1 MHLLRVED
9 GGSLYD
15 SDEAVD
21 LGQPPGDIVVLTSAD
36 TEVSLLS
43 AAVETRNAEA
53 AGLDIRIANY
63 LSLNHPFSVDSYLAD
78 TVSGAK
84 LVVVRLLG
92 GSGYWSYGV
101 QELRALAES
110 GGPPVA
116 FLAGDGKP
124 DPELDYLSTVPASDC
139 HRLASYLD
147 SGGPENASAFL
158 QALHDLID
166 GTDIAAP
173 PRPL

>member
-1 MHLLRVED
+1 MASLRRHRHP
-9 GGSLYD
+9 
-15 SDEAVD
+15 D
-21 LGQPPGDIVVLTSAD
+21 LGRYRGQP
-36 TEVSLLS
+36 
-43 AAVETRNAEA
+43 AVGGCRGPSKGI
-53 AGLDIRIANY
+53 AGPEIRIANY

-84 LVVVRLLG
+84 ACVVRLLG

-124 DPELDYLSTVPASDC
+124 DPELDYLSTVPTSDC

-147 SGGPENASAFL
+147 AGGRKTLPPSSG
-158 QALHDLID
+158 
-166 GTDIAAP
+166 AA
-173 PRPL
+173 

>member
-43 AAVETRNAEA
+43 AAVETRNAEV

-63 LSLNHPFSVDSYLAD
+63 LSLNHPFSVDS
-78 TVSGAK
+78 
-84 LVVVRLLG
+84 
-92 GSGYWSYGV
+92 
-101 QELRALAES
+101 
-110 GGPPVA
+110 
-116 FLAGDGKP
+116 
-124 DPELDYLSTVPASDC
+124 
-139 HRLASYLD
+139 
-147 SGGPENASAFL
+147 
-158 QALHDLID
+158 
-166 GTDIAAP
+166 
-173 PRPL
+173 

>member
-43 AAVETRNAEA
+43 ASVQARNAEA

-63 LSLNHPFSVDSYLAD
+63 LSLSHPFSVDSYLAD

-116 FLAGDGKP
+116 FSPVTASLIP
-124 DPELDYLSTVPASDC
+124 NSTICRLSRPPTAIVLRPI
-139 HRLASYLD
+139 
-147 SGGPENASAFL
+147 
-158 QALHDLID
+158 LIW
-166 GTDIAAP
+166 AA
-173 PRPL
+173 

>member
-21 LGQPPGDIVVLTSAD
+21 LGQPPGDIVILTSAD

-43 AAVETRNAEA
+43 AAVEARRVASPVPE
-53 AGLDIRIANY
+53 IRIANY
-63 LSLNHPFSVDSYLAD
+63 LSLNHPFSVDRYLAD

-84 LVVVRLLG
+84 LVIVRLLG

-124 DPELDYLSTVPASDC
+124 DPELDYLSTVPTFDC

-147 SGGPENASAFL
+147 RAGRKTL
-158 QALHDLID
+158 
-166 GTDIAAP
+166 P
-173 PRPL
+173 PSFRRCMI